1 MTARPRILVTR
12 KITDPAE
19 AHLGTL
25 FDARLNLE
33 DRAYSGEELVALA
46 EGMDG
51 LLVAATD
58 RLDAAVIGALPES
71 VRIIATLSVGH
82 EHIDLDAAR
91 NRGIPVTITP
101 GVLDNATAEMAM
113 MLILCAARRANEGFR
128 LVRDNRWTGW
138 TPTMMLGTEVTGK
151 RLGIVGM
158 GRIGQALARMAR
170 GFSMEIHYHNRTR
183 LAPGLEDGAVHH
195 ADADSLLAVSDF
207 LSLNCPLTPDTAN
220 FLNAER
226 IAKLPDGAVVVNTAR
241 GGVIEDAAL
250 IAALRSGKLAAAGL
264 DVFAGEPAVD
274 PAYRTLDNVFVMP
287 HLGSATREARD
298 AMGFKCAE
306 NLLACFEGREPPDRV
321 A

>member
-19 AHLGTL
+19 ARLEAL
-25 FDARLNLE
+25 FDARFNPK
-33 DRAYSGEELVALA
+33 DRTYSGDELVALA
-46 EGMDG
+46 EGRDG
-51 LLVAATD
+51 LLVAAGD
-58 RLDAAVIGALPES
+58 PLNAKVIGALPDS

-91 NRGIPVTITP
+91 ARGIPVTTTP
-101 GVLDNATAEMAM
+101 GGLDNATAEMAM

-128 LVRDNRWTGW
+128 LVREDRWTGW

-170 GFSMEIHYHNRTR
+170 GFSMEIHYHNRSR
-183 LAPGLEDGAVHH
+183 LAPEAESGATYHR
-195 ADADSLLAVSDF
+195 DPDSLLEVSDF
-207 LSLNCPLTPDTAN
+207 LSLNCPLTPQTTG
-220 FLNAER
+220 FLNVER
-226 IAKLPDGAVVVNTAR
+226 IAKLPDRAVVVNTAR
-241 GGVIEDAAL
+241 GGVVEDTAL

-264 DVFAGEPAVD
+264 DVFTGEPKID
-274 PAYRTLDNVFVMP
+274 PAYRALDNVFVMP

-306 NLLACFEGREPPDRV
+306 NLLAFFEGREPPDRV